1 MAALAAD
8 APPIDV
14 LLEAHARRIG
24 LEAMLEKERVTRA
37 SQRAAFTVASSTSHR
52 AAGAH
57 AGSDESSDDGESAAS
72 STRRAV
78 SLQLSRFLRTAE
90 QVGSA
95 ASAPGRGGGAG
106 RVVPAL
112 ERLKKFI
119 DDMNLALY
127 DPMTAP
133 GQGQGQAAPSGH
145 APPVVVTTI
154 HQAKGMEWDLVFA
167 CHLEEGSLPL
177 LPRLEPHSM
186 EYVQHFEEERRLA
199 YVACTRARRKLVVT
213 FCEGPST
220 TKARRR
226 HAHRPPF
233 SLGAGQPPPLSKLS
247 PRTPS
252 AAPCRTG
259 QAALEAVA
267 LPAPAAARPALRPEE
282 AERQSAAPVWGNETC
297 MG

>member
-1 MAALAAD
+1 
-8 APPIDV
+8 
-14 LLEAHARRIG
+14 
-24 LEAMLEKERVTRA
+24 
-37 SQRAAFTVASSTSHR
+37 
-52 AAGAH
+52 
-57 AGSDESSDDGESAAS
+57 
-72 STRRAV
+72 
-78 SLQLSRFLRTAE
+78 
-90 QVGSA
+90 
-95 ASAPGRGGGAG
+95 
-106 RVVPAL
+106 VPAL

-220 TKARRR
+220 IKDK
-226 HAHRPPF
+226 PP
-233 SLGAGQPPPLSKLS
+233 SKRSRFL
-247 PRTPS
+247 PR
-252 AAPCRTG
+252 
-259 QAALEAVA
+259 Q
-267 LPAPAAARPALRPEE
+267 LPGLR
-282 AERQSAAPVWGNETC
+282 
-297 MG
+297 